1 MSLTAMNF
9 SEWFQYIKFI
19 YSSFHLHLS
28 PGIRNQFDEQ
38 LPVGL
43 LAQCDRALHRC
54 CKGQRSNPG
63 KPEFFQAL
71 FSQLH

>member
-1 MSLTAMNF
+1 M
-9 SEWFQYIKFI
+9 
-19 YSSFHLHLS
+19 
-28 PGIRNQFDEQ
+28 QFDEQ

-43 LAQCDRALHRC
+43 LAQCDKALHRC